1 MSILKRYVFKQFLQI
16 YALTLGGLVGIFVII
31 DGFER
36 LDEFVIRSAPVSH
49 FFLYYLYKIPFIL
62 FFMAPQSVLLATV
75 ITLAAL
81 SRNNEFTAMKACG
94 ISVTR
99 ITLPILSSSVIIAL
113 LVVTLNEFVTP
124 VTSARMNYILNV
136 QVRLAVD
143 QTKEVR
149 NQIWHRSRNGSIW
162 NIDTYDPVR
171 SFMEGVS
178 IYYYDEDS
186 VIRRRLDAEKALWN
200 GQQWEFMNGTLRFFK
215 PDGVNQARQFE
226 KEIFPT
232 LETPDDFKKIQ
243 KRLEEMS
250 GRDMYREILELES
263 KGIDASKK
271 WVDLNHKLAYPFLAV
286 VLALVGI
293 PLSLR
298 TSRQGGLLFSI
309 AMSLVLGFGF
319 SFIYAFSISL
329 GHGGTLHPVL
339 AAWGPSLLFTCIGF
353 YLLLTLDSEKLL
365 PF

>member
-16 YALTLGGLVGIFVII
+16 YGLTLGGLVGIFVII
-31 DGFER
+31 DAFER
-36 LDEFVIRSAPVSH
+36 LDEFVRKSAPISDFV
-49 FFLYYLYKIPFIL
+49 LYYVYKIPFIL

-75 ITLAAL
+75 ITLATL

-99 ITLPILSSSVIIAL
+99 ITLPILSASVIIAL

-124 VTSARMNYILNV
+124 ITSTRMNYLYNV
-136 QVRLAVD
+136 QVRLVQD
-143 QTKEVR
+143 ETQQVR
-149 NQIWHRSRNGSIW
+149 NQIWHRSSDGSIW
-162 NIDTYDPVR
+162 SIDTYDPVR
-171 SFMEGVS
+171 SLMKGVS
-178 IYYYDEDS
+178 IFYYDEGFS
-186 VIRRRLDAEKALWN
+186 IQRRIDAKKVLWN
-200 GQQWEFMNGTLRFFK
+200 GQQWEFMNGAIRIFK
-215 PDGVNQARQFE
+215 PEEMNQTRFFE

-232 LETPDDFKKIQ
+232 PETPDDFKKIH

-250 GRDMYREILELES
+250 GRDIYQEILELES
-263 KGIDASKK
+263 QGIDTSQK
-271 WVDLNHKLAYPFLAV
+271 WVDFNHKLAYPFLAV

-298 TSRQGGLLFSI
+298 SSRQGGLLFSV
-309 AMSLVLGFGF
+309 AMSLVLGFLF
-319 SFIYAFSISL
+319 SFLYAFSISL

-339 AAWGPSLLFTCIGF
+339 AAWGPSLLFTCIGL